1 VIIADDGRHP
11 NSEIAFM
18 DDRAVATISPRG
30 AVAII
35 LALIAAQ
42 AAVLY
47 ALGRV
52 PICSCGTIKL
62 WHGVVQS
69 AENSQHL
76 TDWYTPSHVIHGFLF
91 YFLAWLVLPRSP
103 ILTRL
108 ALAVGVEAT
117 WEVIENTSF
126 IIERYRAGTISLDYY
141 GDSIVNSVSDTL
153 AMIAGF
159 VLASRLPI
167 WVVIGLAV
175 LMEAFVGYWIRDN
188 LALNIIMLL
197 HPIDAIRVWQT
208 GA

>member
-1 VIIADDGRHP
+1 M
-11 NSEIAFM
+11 N
-18 DDRAVATISPRG
+18 DRAVAIISPRG

-42 AAVLY
+42 AAILY

-52 PICSCGTIKL
+52 PICTCGTIKL

-76 TDWYTPSHVIHGFLF
+76 TDWYTPSHVIHGFIF
-91 YFLAWLVLPRSP
+91 YFLTWLVLPRSP
-103 ILTRL
+103 VLTRL

-141 GDSIVNSVSDTL
+141 GDSIVNSVSDITS
-153 AMIAGF
+153 MMVGFWIARRWP
-159 VLASRLPI
+159 VWASVAL
-167 WVVIGLAV
+167 VVILEV
-175 LMEAFVGYWIRDN
+175 TVGAIIRDN
-188 LALNIIMLL
+188 LTLNVLMLI
-197 HPIDAIRVWQT
+197 HPFDFIKRWQL

>member
-1 VIIADDGRHP
+1 MTAFSRDNRLIAGG
-11 NSEIAFM
+11 NI
-18 DDRAVATISPRG
+18 AVAL
-30 AVAII
+30 AVI
-35 LALIAAQ
+35 LTLIAAQ
-42 AAVLY
+42 AAILY

-52 PICSCGTIKL
+52 PICTCGTIKL

-91 YFLAWLVLPRSP
+91 YFFAWLVLPRSP
-103 ILTRL
+103 VLTRL
-108 ALAVGVEAT
+108 ALAVGVEVT
-117 WEVIENTSF
+117 WEAIENSSF

-159 VLASRLPI
+159 VLAHRLPI

-188 LALNIIMLL
+188 LTLNIIMLL

-208 GA
+208 GV